1 MQSWRWLYPGMRL
14 KRWFFLIGL
23 AIVVFIVGFSG
34 LMSAHVSGIHLRPV
48 IIVDIEDDLKRLKFI
63 DFLFMLLGVWIFILC
78 IRRLM
83 FSVLTVYAPAREKEF
98 LNVVYEK

>member
-63 DFLFMLLGVWIFILC
+63 DFLFM
-78 IRRLM
+78 
-83 FSVLTVYAPAREKEF
+83 
-98 LNVVYEK
+98 